1 MDHKQFLLDEYK
13 RERQEPAYFSLP
25 DGESVLMPCVYHG
38 DKDAF
43 VDDWLSF
50 QNEELQKYDTH
61 NAANPDNPIEIPEP
75 LKYDDLYIFPPLK
88 GVLKNWSEQKIIN
101 KALRTAM
108 RKYKAA
114 IKQTAQVAK
123 IYPKDDFITSLNKD
137 AVSRLKKLH
146 NDYKKEKLKQNLART
161 FKFTA
166 KQTANILAGAT
177 GALPAAAYYL
187 LDKKVR
193 FAKSKTKSFIDNTA
207 LPYIRRGVAK
217 FLVLVCLTGAVNL
230 TSVIKEKHQDKIEQ
244 QMLQAREQ
252 AKKEAFF
259 AKYQTTNEAFYKNY
273 KQAKNLE
280 QEFICL
286 LSCYEDYHEQAYKCQ
301 AGKWTVGYGSRQL
314 ADGTPVVKGTTVTR
328 KDAAA
333 AVTKH
338 MEKYVYPQLCH
349 INKELSPE
357 QLMAV
362 NMFIYNTDENAFRN
376 SKVCR
381 AINDNADETK
391 MREAFSYYRS
401 VNGKRSYGLINRRGF
416 EGYLWSCGNLADVLL
431 MSPNLAGS
439 QDIRYFEYPDTDS
452 RNPHENPDETF
463 VVRQKDEVK
472 RDLEK
477 FKVSNLS
484 QSILGNTTPEICDD
498 LCDKY
503 GIYEENNQIKQ
514 LQVITVDNSQN
525 GKTITFAQAQRLK
538 ESR

>member
-123 IYPKDDFITSLNKD
+123 IYPTDDFITSLNKD

-193 FAKSKTKSFIDNTA
+193 FAKSKTKSFIDNKA
-207 LPYIRRGVAK
+207 LPYIRRGAVKALIPLSVFAAAK
-217 FLVLVCLTGAVNL
+217 ITP
-230 TSVIKEKHQDKIEQ
+230 VIKEAHQNKIEQ

-252 AKKEAFF
+252 AEKEAFF

-338 MEKYVYPQLCH
+338 MEKYVYPQLRH
-349 INKELSPE
+349 INKELTPE

-391 MREAFSYYRS
+391 MREAFSYYRR
-401 VNGKRSYGLINRRGF
+401 VNSERSYGLINRRGF

-431 MSPNLAGS
+431 MSPKLAGS
-439 QDIRYFEYPDTDS
+439 PDIRYFEYPNARS

-484 QSILGNTTPEICDD
+484 QSILGNTTPEICDN

-514 LQVITVDNSQN
+514 LQVITTDNSQN
-525 GKTITFAQAQRLK
+525 GKTIAFAQAQRLK

>member
-25 DGESVLMPCVYHG
+25 DGKRVLMPCVYHG

-75 LKYDDLYIFPPLK
+75 LKYGDLYILPPLK
-88 GVLKNWSEQKIIN
+88 GVLENWSEQKIIN
-101 KALRTAM
+101 KTLRTAM
-108 RKYKAA
+108 RKYRAA
-114 IKQTAQVAK
+114 IKLTAQVVRE
-123 IYPKDDFITSLNKD
+123 YPDNDFLTSLNEK
-137 AVSRLKKLH
+137 AVSDFQKRH
-146 NDYKKEKLKQNLART
+146 NDYKKEKLKQNLIKT
-161 FKFTA
+161 LKFTA
-166 KQTANILAGAT
+166 EQTANILTGAA

-193 FAKSKTKSFIDNTA
+193 FADNKVKSFVNEKA
-207 LPYIRRGVAK
+207 LPYIRK
-217 FLVLVCLTGAVNL
+217 GAVKAL
-230 TSVIKEKHQDKIEQ
+230 IPLSVFAAAKITPVIKEAHQNKIEQ

-252 AKKEAFF
+252 AEKEAFF

-286 LSCYEDYHEQAYKCQ
+286 LSCYEDYHEKAYKCQ
-301 AGKWTVGYGSRQL
+301 AGEWTVGYGSRQL
-314 ADGTPVVKGTTVTR
+314 ADGTLVAKGTAVTR
-328 KDAAA
+328 EEAEA
-333 AVTKH
+333 AVVRH

-431 MSPNLAGS
+431 MSPKLAGS
-439 QDIRYFEYPDTDS
+439 PDIRYYEYPNARS

-484 QSILGNTTPEICDD
+484 QSILGNTTPEICDN

-503 GIYEENNQIKQ
+503 GIYEKNNQIKQ
-514 LQVITVDNSQN
+514 MRVITTDNSQT
-525 GKTITFAQAQRLK
+525 GKTIAFAQAHMLK
-538 ESR
+538 EGH

>member
-123 IYPKDDFITSLNKD
+123 IYPTDDFITSLNKD

-193 FAKSKTKSFIDNTA
+193 FAKSKTKSFIDNKA
-207 LPYIRRGVAK
+207 LPYIRRGAVKALIPLSV
-217 FLVLVCLTGAVNL
+217 FAAVNL
-230 TSVIKEKHQDKIEQ
+230 TSVIKEKHQNKIEQ

-252 AKKEAFF
+252 AEKEAFF

-338 MEKYVYPQLCH
+338 MEKYVYPQLRH
-349 INKELSPE
+349 INKELAPE
-357 QLMAV
+357 QLVAV

-391 MREAFSYYRS
+391 MREAFSYYRR
-401 VNGKRSYGLINRRGF
+401 VNGERSYGLINRRGF

-431 MSPNLAGS
+431 MSPKLAGS
-439 QDIRYFEYPDTDS
+439 PDIRYYEYPNARS

-472 RDLEK
+472 LDLEK

-484 QSILGNTTPEICDD
+484 QSILGNTTPEICDN

-514 LQVITVDNSQN
+514 LQVITTDNFQTD
-525 GKTITFAQAQRLK
+525 KTIAFAQAQRLK